1 MERGPFSY
9 TDPAS
14 VEWDLRKAGFDQI
27 ELQTVE
33 RTTRVTARDAAQGD
47 RARITFQG
55 GNRAA

>member
-33 RTTRVTARDAAQGD
+33 RTTRVTARDALKGD
-47 RARITFQG
+47 PSTIPLRG
-55 GNRAA
+55 